1 MAGKRNS
8 LLDFGARFLDGLT
21 GKDKEVAE
29 GVNRK
34 TLTDYRSKRKE
45 DDQREEDSKD
55 TAEDRRR
62 KEKLLGEWSRYSK

>member
-55 TAEDRRR
+55 NAEDRRR